1 MADSD
6 SDESFSG
13 FSDIGSDIDVNVAGN
28 FDGEISSVSSVSS
41 VSSDN
46 IVGELE
52 TAWTDELA
60 AIPAREFNA
69 AGATLG
75 VLSFCQRR
83 QTNSISSNSSFPFN
97 SSSS

>member
-1 MADSD
+1 MDMYAD

-13 FSDIGSDIDVNVAGN
+13 FSDIGLDIDVNLA
-28 FDGEISSVSSVSS
+28 GEISSVSSVSS

-60 AIPAREFNA
+60 AIPACEFNA

-75 VLSFCQRR
+75 ILSFCRRR
-83 QTNSISSNSSFPFN
+83 QTNSIS
-97 SSSS
+97 

>member
-1 MADSD
+1 MRSFKHAD

-13 FSDIGSDIDVNVAGN
+13 FSDIGLDIDVNLAGN

-60 AIPAREFNA
+60 AISAREFNA
-69 AGATLG
+69 AG

-83 QTNSISSNSSFPFN
+83 QTNSIS
-97 SSSS
+97 